1 MREIVVVLVSVPE
14 VPVIVTVAVPVVA
27 VLVAASVKV
36 LVLVVLAGLNEGV
49 TPLGRPEADK
59 ATLPLKPFCGVT
71 MMVLEPLDPCVIVKL
86 VGDAESV

>member
-1 MREIVVVLVSVPE
+1 MVLVSVPE

-27 VLVAASVKV
+27 VLVAVNVKV
-36 LVLVVLAGLNEGV
+36 LVLVVLVVLAGLNEGV

-71 MMVLEPLDPCVIVKL
+71 VMVLEPLDPCVIVKL